1 MKIFQVLASLEEGG
15 KERHVLGLANTLA
28 SRGNNVKVFSAGGK
42 LEGHLQPEIGHIRLT
57 PLRKEPFSV
66 LGWARSIA
74 RMAKR
79 EEADILH
86 CHCRLSSFATWW
98 ASAFSGKPWILTA
111 HSIYSLNAG
120 LAAFPR
126 ASAAICVSGAVR
138 KHLEGKLPTR
148 TRVIQNGLF
157 EDGTVWNGKGFPE
170 NPKFLFVGRLTRIKG
185 LTHVLDALKQLERF
199 DWILDV
205 VGDGPQRKELV
216 ARAASL
222 GLDNRIFF
230 HGLRDDVRE
239 WMKEAGCL
247 LFPSLSEGM
256 GLSFLEAV
264 QVGLPVIASDLEP
277 IRNMAFSNALLVRP
291 GDTEEWKK
299 VIRKVLEE
307 GAPAV
312 AFDGGK
318 IITLDMMAE
327 EVEGLYTEV
336 MNGLSGF

>member
-1 MKIFQVLASLEEGG
+1 MASLEEGG
-15 KERHVLGLANTLA
+15 KERHVLGLANTLV
-28 SRGNNVKVFSAGGK
+28 SRGHEVRLFSAGGK
-42 LEGHLQPEIGHIRLT
+42 LESKFEPAIEQVRLR
-57 PLRKEPFSV
+57 PLGKEPFSV
-66 LGWARSIA
+66 LVWARTIA

-79 EEADILH
+79 EKADILH

-120 LAAFPR
+120 LAAFPC

-138 KHLEGKLPTR
+138 KHLEGKLPAR
-148 TRVIQNGLF
+148 TRVIQNGLLP
-157 EDGTVWNGKGFPE
+157 DGTVWNAKGFPE

-185 LTHVLDALKQLERF
+185 LTHVLDALKKLESF
-199 DWILDV
+199 DWSLDV
-205 VGDGPQRKELV
+205 VGDGPQRKELE
-216 ARAASL
+216 ARVASL
-222 GLDNRIFF
+222 GLDNRVFF

-277 IRNMAFSNALLVRP
+277 IRNMAFSNALLVRA
-291 GDTEEWKK
+291 GDAVEWEKA
-299 VIRKVLEE
+299 IRNVLER
-307 GAPAV
+307 GAPEGS
-312 AFDGGK
+312 FDVGK

-336 MNGLSGF
+336 INNSSLI